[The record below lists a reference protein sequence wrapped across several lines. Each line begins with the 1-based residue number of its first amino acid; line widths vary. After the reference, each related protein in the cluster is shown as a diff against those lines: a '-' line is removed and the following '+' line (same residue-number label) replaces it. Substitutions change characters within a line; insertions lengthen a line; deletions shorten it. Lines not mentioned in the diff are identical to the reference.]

1 MKQDINF
8 SLYIYIISIDR
19 CTLLNIFSFC
29 FSDVKIFYQEDHLPD
44 VIRLRMPMLGSRE
57 IFTEHQN
64 LVRIPK
70 TMFVYKICLDIEKC
84 NTSAWTDLGY
94 NVSPGDT
101 LGFISVN
108 GSNVTSN
115 QGTYLRILPAG
126 SYHFDNLA
134 SATLLFFHQYKLRQ
148 F

>member
-1 MKQDINF
+1 MN
-8 SLYIYIISIDR
+8 LYNENKKALMYLIYII
-19 CTLLNIFSFC
+19 SFC

-44 VIRLRMPMLGSRE
+44 VIRLRMPMLGNRE

-70 TMFVYKICLDIEKC
+70 TMFVYKICLDIEQC
-84 NTSAWTDLGY
+84 NTSNWTDLDH
-94 NVSPGDT
+94 NISPGDT

-108 GSNVTSN
+108 GSNVTSY

-126 SYHFDNLA
+126 SYYFDNLA
-134 SATLLFFHQYKLRQ
+134 SAYLFDDFTGKLLH
-148 F
+148 